1 MAHRNTCPLQGIHA
15 CSGLSTRKTC
25 LPNSLKDTDIYASP
39 SASWKAGR
47 SVLVNMSTNT
57 LWVFFFNTWNC
68 TVGSLLPDQN
78 EQEPNLNATLFKN
91 CKAI

>member
-57 LWVFFFNTWNC
+57 LWVFFLTLG
-68 TVGSLLPDQN
+68 TVQLEVCFQIRTSRSQ
-78 EQEPNLNATLFKN
+78 
-91 CKAI
+91 I